1 MSSPILSVDRS
12 AKVAE
17 IIDLMLK
24 KNISS
29 LPVLDKGKLVGMVTR
44 RSLVNAL

>member
-1 MSSPILSVDRS
+1 M
-12 AKVAE
+12 
-17 IIDLMLK
+17 MLK

-29 LPVLDKGKLVGMVTR
+29 IPVVDKGKLVGIITR